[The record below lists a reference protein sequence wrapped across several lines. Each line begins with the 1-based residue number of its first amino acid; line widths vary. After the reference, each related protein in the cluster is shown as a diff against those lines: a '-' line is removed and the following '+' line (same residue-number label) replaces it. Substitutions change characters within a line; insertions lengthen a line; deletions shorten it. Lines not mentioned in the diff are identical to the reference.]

1 MKRGKQI
8 DAWYPFYIDK
18 WLFGSTRH
26 ELMIT
31 PGWAERFPDLV
42 PIIPKSIIGR
52 PFTDLRGIFA
62 DLMTLSKKDGGYI
75 RANETTPYPVE
86 QLAGMFCVP
95 IDHIRATINI
105 CVHKDVGKLSETS
118 PGIYYIKSTEAYSL
132 SDRWKREKT
141 PGKSECSEIAE
152 VGSEKG
158 EARREKNKEEKK
170 KEEEIRDGRIQDKFD
185 PLFEEFWKGYPKK
198 IAKDYA
204 REKFM
209 ILARAG
215 KIPDLK
221 KATKGYMDFLKH
233 KLVHEKFKQT
243 PLNPATFLTKNRWQD
258 YIDFKYEPPM

>member
-141 PGKSECSEIAE
+141 PAQDECSDNTE
-152 VGSEKG
+152 VPSEKA
-158 EARREKNKEEKK
+158 EARLDKKREEKN
-170 KEEEIRDGRIQDKFD
+170 RGDKSKGESEFAS
-185 PLFEEFWKGYPKK
+185 LFEEFWKGYPKK

-215 KIPDLK
+215 KIPELM
-221 KATKGYMDFLKH
+221 KATKGYMDYLKDQH
-233 KLVHEKFKQT
+233 IKKNFKQE
-243 PLNPATFLTKNRWQD
+243 PLNPATFLTKNRWRD
-258 YIDFKYEPPM
+258 YIDFKYEPPG